1 MIYHQLK
8 PIPNEYFPFQSNV
21 IWLLRGISIL
31 DLVSDGI
38 KCDCPSALYQN
49 KSSSHH
55 VMAFYPFIAVKWNL
69 NFRESRGVFNKHND
83 RCCFEHWLSH
93 IIFAHYFFTSLEN
106 CRQDKNK
113 KQVFYTCC
121 NGQSI
126 HLGCG
131 LKSIFRAY
139 GRYFLIGVIIGWND
153 AETADKIQNCR
164 CNFTIVCISM
174 WFKLNGNQLATCLV
188 CISSCFR

>member
-69 NFRESRGVFNKHND
+69 NFRESRAAFLINIMIGAVLSIGYHTSF
-83 RCCFEHWLSH
+83 SH
-93 IIFAHYFFTSLEN
+93 IIFSHLLKIVGKIKIKSKFSTLVVTDNQYIWDAVWNQFFVL
-106 CRQDKNK
+106 
-113 KQVFYTCC
+113 
-121 NGQSI
+121 
-126 HLGCG
+126 
-131 LKSIFRAY
+131 
-139 GRYFLIGVIIGWND
+139 
-153 AETADKIQNCR
+153 TADI
-164 CNFTIVCISM
+164 F
-174 WFKLNGNQLATCLV
+174 WLV
-188 CISSCFR
+188 L